1 MRHGGILTKLQL
13 QNFYGDCTFV
23 GMAASTTIPAVQTR
37 GLTKRY
43 GDVVAVDRL
52 DLAVD
57 TGSVVALL
65 GPNGAGKTTTVRM
78 IATLVTPTSGTAAV
92 CGHDVVGDGDAVR
105 RRIALTGQFAALDP
119 NLTGRE
125 NLRLVAALRGHDRAT
140 ARRIADELIER
151 FDAGDFAGRTIS
163 KVSGGQ
169 RRRMDLAAS
178 LVHQPAL
185 LVLDEPTT
193 GLDPRSRQI
202 VWSTVRELVND
213 GVTLLLTTQYLEEA
227 DALADRIVLIDHGRQ
242 VAAGT
247 VAELKRTVG
256 AQRIDVVAVDA
267 EGLEALRARLAERFD
282 VTVAPELRTLSI
294 PAPDEVEDLAGV
306 TEAVRAAG
314 VPVDE
319 LALRRPSLDDAFLA
333 LTGRP
338 PAQDESPSV
347 LAAEAA

>member
-1 MRHGGILTKLQL
+1 MP
-13 QNFYGDCTFV
+13 
-23 GMAASTTIPAVQTR
+23 STDPTPAVETR

-43 GDVVAVDRL
+43 GDVVAVDDL
-52 DLAVD
+52 DLRVD

-78 IATLVTPTSGTAAV
+78 IATLVTPSSGSATV
-92 CGHDVVGDGDAVR
+92 LGHDVAREGDAVR

-125 NLRLVAALRGHDRAT
+125 NLRLVAALRGHDRAA
-140 ARRIADELIER
+140 ARRVADELVER
-151 FDAGDFAGRTIS
+151 FDGGEFADRPIG

-169 RRRMDLAAS
+169 RRRMDLAAG
-178 LVHQPAL
+178 LVHQPSL

-202 VWSTVRELVND
+202 VWRTVRELVAD

-242 VAAGT
+242 VASGT
-247 VAELKRTVG
+247 VAELKGTVG

-267 EGLEALRARLAERFD
+267 AGLESLRVGLSEHYEVSVAR
-282 VTVAPELRTLSI
+282 ELRTLSV
-294 PAPDEVEDLAGV
+294 PAPNAVRDLAGV
-306 TEAVRAAG
+306 TEAVWQSG

-319 LALRRPSLDDAFLA
+319 VALRRPSLDDAFLA

-338 PAQDESPSV
+338 PVAEEV
-347 LAAEAA
+347 AA

>member
-1 MRHGGILTKLQL
+1 
-13 QNFYGDCTFV
+13 V
-23 GMAASTTIPAVQTR
+23 ETR

-43 GDVVAVDRL
+43 GDVIAVDHL
-52 DLAVD
+52 DLVVD
-57 TGSVVALL
+57 PGAVVALL

-78 IATLVTPTSGTAAV
+78 IATLVPPTSGTAAV
-92 CGHDVVGDGDAVR
+92 GGHDVVTDGDAVR

-125 NLRLVAALRGHDRAT
+125 NLRLVAALRGHDRGS
-140 ARRIADELIER
+140 ARRIADELVER
-151 FDAGDFAGRTIS
+151 FDGGDFADRPIS

-178 LVHQPAL
+178 LVHQPSV

-256 AQRIDVVAVDA
+256 AQRIDVVAVDG
-267 EGLEALRARLAERFD
+267 EGLESLRARLSERFE
-282 VTVAPELRTLSI
+282 VSVAPELRTLSI
-294 PAPDEVEDLAGV
+294 PAPDEVADLAGV
-306 TEAVRAAG
+306 TEAVREAG

-333 LTGRP
+333 LTGRAP
-338 PAQDESPSV
+338 TPDEAEPA

>member
-1 MRHGGILTKLQL
+1 LQL
-13 QNFYGDCTFV
+13 QKFFSDCTFIL
-23 GMAASTTIPAVQTR
+23 MPASFITPAVQTR

-43 GDVVAVDRL
+43 GQL
-52 DLAVD
+52 LAVD
-57 TGSVVALL
+57 GLDLTVPTGSVVALL

-92 CGHDVVGDGDAVR
+92 GGHDVVREGDEVR

-125 NLRLVAALRGHDRAT
+125 NLRLVAALRGHDRAA
-140 ARRIADELIER
+140 ARRVADELIER
-151 FDAGDFAGRTIS
+151 FDGGEFADRPVGRI
-163 KVSGGQ
+163 SGGQ

-178 LVHQPAL
+178 LVHRPSV

-202 VWSTVRELVND
+202 VWGTVRDLVAD
-213 GVTLLLTTQYLEEA
+213 GVTLLLTTQYLDEA

-247 VAELKRTVG
+247 AAELKRTVG
-256 AQRIDVVAVDA
+256 AQRIDVIAVDLA
-267 EGLEALRARLAERFD
+267 GLESLRTRLSERYE
-282 VTVAPELRTLSI
+282 VSVSPELRTLSI
-294 PAPDEVEDLAGV
+294 PAPDEVVDLAGV
-306 TEAVRAAG
+306 TAAVKETG
-314 VPVDE
+314 VPIDE

-338 PAQDESPSV
+338 PAQEEV
-347 LAAEAA
+347 AA

>member
-1 MRHGGILTKLQL
+1 
-13 QNFYGDCTFV
+13 
-23 GMAASTTIPAVQTR
+23 MAASTTPPAVQTR
-37 GLTKRY
+37 ELTKRY

-52 DLAVD
+52 DLTVD

-78 IATLVTPTSGTAAV
+78 IATLVTPSAGTAAV
-92 CGHDVVGDGDAVR
+92 CGHDVVADGDAVR
-105 RRIALTGQFAALDP
+105 RRISLTGQFAALDP

-125 NLRLVAALRGHDRAT
+125 NLRLVAALRGHDRAS
-140 ARRIADELIER
+140 ARRVADELVER
-151 FDAGDFAGRTIS
+151 FDGGDFADRPVS

-169 RRRMDLAAS
+169 RRRLDLAAS
-178 LVHQPAL
+178 LVHQPSL

-202 VWSTVRELVND
+202 VWATVRELVNG

-267 EGLEALRARLAERFD
+267 AGLESLRARLSERFD
-282 VTVAPELRTLSI
+282 VTVARELRTLSI
-294 PAPDEVEDLAGV
+294 PAPDEVADLAGV

-338 PAQDESPSV
+338 PAQDEAEPV

>member
-1 MRHGGILTKLQL
+1 
-13 QNFYGDCTFV
+13 
-23 GMAASTTIPAVQTR
+23 MAPSSHVPAIETR

-43 GDVVAVDRL
+43 GDVIAVDRL
-52 DLAVD
+52 DLVVP

-78 IATLVTPTSGTAAV
+78 IATLVRPTSGTATV
-92 CGHDVVGDGDAVR
+92 GGHDVVADGDAVR
-105 RRIALTGQFAALDP
+105 RQISLTGQFAALDP

-125 NLRLVAALRGHDRAT
+125 NLRLVAGLRGHDRAT
-140 ARRIADELIER
+140 ARRVADELVER
-151 FDAGDFAGRTIS
+151 FDGAEFADRTIG

-178 LVHQPAL
+178 LVHQPSL

-202 VWSTVRELVND
+202 VWGTVRELVAD
-213 GVTLLLTTQYLEEA
+213 GVTLLLTTQYLDEA

-247 VAELKRTVG
+247 AAELKRTVG

-267 EGLEALRARLAERFD
+267 EGLETLRSRLSERYE
-282 VTVAPELRTLSI
+282 VSVSPELRTLSI
-294 PAPDEVEDLAGV
+294 PAPGEVDDLAGV
-306 TEAVRAAG
+306 TDAVAATG

-338 PAQDESPSV
+338 PARDEADEPV
-347 LAAEAA
+347 PAAEAA